1 MRLRDT
7 GGYEKKAPKQRRE
20 LLDNAILSLVPD
32 LKFRS
37 SILPSFAR
45 AFVQKKGN
53 LERVHILA
61 YCPKGHGHACAI
73 EDRIS
78 LVDTEISLR
87 TDGRKVRN
95 VYLAPGWKELPF
107 AWKDGYSKFSSFH
120 DSEVPA
126 MQQQVFHKVQKNRI
140 LSPVKNSF
148 ATYPQILC

>member
-120 DSEVPA
+120 ILK
-126 MQQQVFHKVQKNRI
+126 KVRLDASIIAQLIIHVTPLGWRKMNFQ
-140 LSPVKNSF
+140 LTFFK
-148 ATYPQILC
+148 

>member
-107 AWKDGYSKFSSFH
+107 AWKDGYSKFSSF
-120 DSEVPA
+120 
-126 MQQQVFHKVQKNRI
+126 QLLKKVRFDANVMTQLIVHVTPLVWRKMNFQ
-140 LSPVKNSF
+140 LTFFK
-148 ATYPQILC
+148 